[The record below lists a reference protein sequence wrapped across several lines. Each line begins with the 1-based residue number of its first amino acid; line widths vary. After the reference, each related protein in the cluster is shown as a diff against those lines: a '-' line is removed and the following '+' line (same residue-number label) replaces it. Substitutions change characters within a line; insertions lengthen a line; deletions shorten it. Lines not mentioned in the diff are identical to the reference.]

1 MKVSSTKRYRLN
13 YKVTDKKIRD
23 AVAKVIESGVD
34 PTVKLV
40 AEEAGVSL
48 ATAYAHKCQE
58 LILENLMKQ

>member
-13 YKVTDKKIRD
+13 YKVTDKKLKD
-23 AVAKVIESGVD
+23 AVTRIIENGID

-48 ATAYAHKCQE
+48 STAYAHQCQE
-58 LILENLMKQ
+58 LILEILMQK